1 MSTEVISCEMFG
13 PFCKCFTV
21 LQVFPDDEEF
31 RQAAIEAGD
40 VVWNRGLLRRLGLC
54 HGISGNS
61 YVFLSLYR
69 VMGGKQHLFR
79 AQQFTS
85 FLHKHAR
92 ASIDSGEM
100 HGGDR
105 PHSLFEGLA
114 GTACLFFDLTKPEM
128 SRFPA
133 YEL

>member
-1 MSTEVISCEMFG
+1 M
-13 PFCKCFTV
+13 
-21 LQVFPDDEEF
+21 FPDEEEF
-31 RQAAIEAGD
+31 KQAAVEAGD
-40 VVWNRGLLRRLGLC
+40 VVWGRGLLRRVGLC

-61 YVFLSLYR
+61 YVFLSLFR
-69 VMGGKQHLFR
+69 TLGGQQHLFR
-79 AQQFTS
+79 AQQFAS
-85 FLHKHAR
+85 FLYQHAR
-92 ASIDSGEM
+92 AFIGSGEM

-105 PHSLFEGLA
+105 PYSLFEGLA